1 MFYRKEKRIDTAI
14 LWNRA
19 FNSADTLQA
28 ARESGGGGGGGWEW
42 REIWCGGASG
52 ILAASVH
59 SVRLSKLGLFSL

>member
-28 ARESGGGGGGGWEW
+28 ARESGGGGGGGVGVERNLVWW
-42 REIWCGGASG
+42 G
-52 ILAASVH
+52 
-59 SVRLSKLGLFSL
+59 